1 MKKKIILIATAALF
15 VFLLLFG
22 TYKLMNSRTF
32 QLFGGLTYKVETN
45 QKLVALTF
53 DDGPTENVDDIL
65 ALLNEKDIKAT
76 FFLIGNEIEKNHEE
90 AKKIVNE
97 GHQIGNHSYSH
108 QRMIFKSPS
117 FIKKEIEKTDEIIRN
132 VGYEGEIDF
141 RPPNGKKI
149 VALPYYLSK
158 HNKDT
163 ITWNIE
169 PDTLYTD
176 AADKIE
182 YVKENVTPGSIIL
195 MHPMYDETG
204 EELKSLEGIIQ
215 SLVDK
220 GYKFVTVNELQKL
233 QEN

>member
-204 EELKSLEGIIQ
+204 EELKTLEGIIQ